1 MIPPSKEK
9 KNPNKRRKVVTAE
22 GIVKISEN
30 DPNNKGSA
38 ETDQALGAKN
48 QQVQLKMP
56 KERALISGQTINLI
70 MQLGMQEG
78 NV

>member
-48 QQVQLKMP
+48 
-56 KERALISGQTINLI
+56 
-70 MQLGMQEG
+70 
-78 NV
+78 

>member
-30 DPNNKGSA
+30 DPNNKSSTEA
-38 ETDQALGAKN
+38 DQALSAKN
-48 QQVQLKMP
+48 
-56 KERALISGQTINLI
+56 
-70 MQLGMQEG
+70 
-78 NV
+78 